1 MAMEAQR
8 LAILAGLLLL
18 TLLLPLRWFARARF
32 PLSGHLPYLWT
43 FFLAFGVAE
52 FLSLAAAAWIVALLC
67 FLALKEYFTLVDI
80 RWQDRWAVLGA
91 YAAIPFM
98 TYYIQIQWY
107 GMFIVSIP
115 VYAFLVI
122 PFLIALGGK
131 EARGA
136 VLSIGI
142 IDFGLFLFVYCIGHL
157 AYLAHYG
164 IWKALV
170 VILGVTLSDLIAA
183 LVRPGGRPGLART
196 GLRCLIAIPLS
207 AGLFRVLSAW
217 TGIPP
222 THSLLLGALTPVLAS
237 VGRYAMAYI
246 EADLGIDRE
255 SAVPGKGLVVDTL
268 RSFLYVS
275 PVAFHYI
282 RYYVG

>member
-1 MAMEAQR
+1 MAMEAPR
-8 LAILAGLLLL
+8 LAILTGLLLL
-18 TLLLPLRWFARARF
+18 TLLLPLRWFARLRF

-43 FFLAFGVAE
+43 FFLAFAVAE
-52 FLSLAAAAWIVALLC
+52 FLTFPAAVWIVALLC
-67 FLALKEYFTLVDI
+67 FLALKEYFTLVEI
-80 RWQDRWAVLGA
+80 RWQDRWAILGA

-98 TYYIQIQWY
+98 TYYIQIEWY

-122 PFLIALGGK
+122 PFLVALGGK
-131 EARGA
+131 EARGS

-157 AYLAHYG
+157 TYLALYG
-164 IWKALV
+164 TWKALV
-170 VILGVTLSDLIAA
+170 VILGVALSDLVAA
-183 LVRPGGRPGLART
+183 LVRPGGQPGLART
-196 GLRCLIAIPLS
+196 GLRCLISVPLS
-207 AGLFRVLSAW
+207 AGLFWTLSGW
-217 TGIPP
+217 TGIPAA
-222 THSLLLGALTPVLAS
+222 HSLILGALTPLLAS
-237 VGRYAMAYI
+237 IGRYTIAYI